1 MIIPATQCG
10 QHKINLMLI
19 GNAFT
24 AKELQFR
31 VKKFTLALL
40 NSAIAALGA
49 IIKKGGLNSQRLTF
63 SLQ

>member
-1 MIIPATQCG
+1 MIIPATQRG

-19 GNAFT
+19 SNTFT

-40 NSAIAALGA
+40 NSAITALGE
-49 IIKKGGLNSQRLTF
+49 IIKRRD
-63 SLQ
+63 

>member
-1 MIIPATQCG
+1 
-10 QHKINLMLI
+10 MLI

-49 IIKKGGLNSQRLTF
+49 IIKKGGIEFTKVNF
-63 SLQ
+63 

>member
-49 IIKKGGLNSQRLTF
+49 IIKKGGIEFTKVNF
-63 SLQ
+63 

>member
-1 MIIPATQCG
+1 MIIPATQRG

-19 GNAFT
+19 SNTFT

-40 NSAIAALGA
+40 NSAITALGE
-49 IIKKGGLNSQRLTF
+49 IIKKRD
-63 SLQ
+63 